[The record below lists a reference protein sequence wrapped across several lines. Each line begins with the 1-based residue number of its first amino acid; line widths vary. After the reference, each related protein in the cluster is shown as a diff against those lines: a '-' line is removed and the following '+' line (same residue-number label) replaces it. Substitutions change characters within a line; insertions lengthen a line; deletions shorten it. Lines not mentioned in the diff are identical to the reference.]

1 MMPLSEDISRI
12 VVVFQRIRGLRRVR
26 EKASCPGHRPE
37 GLLNL
42 LRGRAPIQPSR
53 NRKCSVASVGAHDA
67 QNSSAYL
74 KQFYHMGSETL
85 TIVYVFFIE
94 VKF

>member
-1 MMPLSEDISRI
+1 MPLSEDISRI
-12 VVVFQRIRGLRRVR
+12 VVVFQRIRGLRRGR
-26 EKASCPGHRPE
+26 EKASCPGHQPV
-37 GLLNL
+37 GLLTL
-42 LRGRAPIQPSR
+42 FRGRAPSQPSR